1 MRIADA
7 MLGLQR
13 EFAGNGVRAALD
25 PSQVQPPC
33 ILIAPASAERDTLC
47 DQWTVTLDVWAVAP
61 PSRLGDSYP
70 TLGGL
75 IAAVSTL
82 LEPDSCDFQSFQFGD
97 TYLPAAVLRAQITLE
112 D

>member
-1 MRIADA
+1 MKIADA
-7 MLGLQR
+7 MLALQR
-13 EFAGNGVRAALD
+13 EFAGAGVRAALD

-33 ILIAPASAERDTLC
+33 VLIAPSSAERSVLC
-47 DQWTVTLDVWAVAP
+47 DHWSVTLDVWALAP
-61 PSRLGDSYP
+61 ASRLGDSYP

-75 IAAVSTL
+75 ITVISVL